1 MQADLQRL
9 ITELLAPA
17 PAHRRQMS
25 AAEAEEAIAAWL
37 DLSVPAVRQVL
48 LSAWSEQ
55 RGALSASDV
64 AEALEAG
71 DWSATQLDAWRESY
85 AGIVLQLTP
94 RWEDGARRASG
105 SIASGLGVGI
115 QADAFAGRMA
125 TWIEAHGGELTTYLT
140 GTQHE
145 AMRAALL
152 QAIPLEGVAP
162 ATLAARL
169 RPFVGLTAREVRT
182 VSALRSTLEEEGELT
197 SAQIDGAVARRAD
210 QLLDTRAT
218 RIARTEMAEAYNE
231 GALQTVRLASEE
243 GAVAYVKVW
252 LTGADER
259 VCPVCG
265 PLHEARAPLN
275 STFDGGR
282 DRPTAHPGCRC
293 TLLFEEATS

>member
-1 MQADLQRL
+1 MTTPAVQARHAEQQASDAAYTRCV
-9 ITELLAPA
+9 
-17 PAHRRQMS
+17 
-25 AAEAEEAIAAWL
+25 AAEIALRRLHAEQTVDIAQEQQGELSYGKTRVAQSRTARL
-37 DLSVPAVRQVL
+37 DA
-48 LSAWSEQ
+48 
-55 RGALSASDV
+55 
-64 AEALEAG
+64 
-71 DWSATQLDAWRESY
+71 QLDAMTSE
-85 AGIVLQLTP
+85 Q
-94 RWEDGARRASG
+94 
-105 SIASGLGVGI
+105 
-115 QADAFAGRMA
+115 
-125 TWIEAHGGELTTYLT
+125 LTTYLT
-140 GTQHE
+140 STQHE